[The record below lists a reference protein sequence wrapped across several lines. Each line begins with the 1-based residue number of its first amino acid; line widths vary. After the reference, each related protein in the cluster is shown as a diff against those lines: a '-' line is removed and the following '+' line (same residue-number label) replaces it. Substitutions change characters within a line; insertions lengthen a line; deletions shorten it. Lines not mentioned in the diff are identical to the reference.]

1 MAEKKDL
8 AIGLDLGGTKILAA
22 LVTEKGEIIH
32 KVETETLAEG
42 GQEKVYQRVLLS
54 IQRLLDKSEPEK
66 SRIKGI
72 GIAAAG
78 VIDSQK
84 KEVIFANNLGWKN
97 IPIGPLLE
105 KEFDL
110 PTQLN
115 NDANA
120 AAVSEKMWGAG
131 KGKENL
137 VYITVSTGVG
147 AGMISNGQLITG
159 IGHCAGE
166 FGHISIDVNG
176 PFCECGNR
184 GCLENY
190 TSGTAIARIARE
202 RLEKGEKSSY
212 FCREREYSEISA
224 EEVGIAAKQG
234 DSFAVNLLNEVGT
247 YLGAGIITLIH
258 LLNTEVI
265 ILGGGVM
272 NLSEI
277 LLPVIRKT
285 VKERGIPEMARRLEV
300 EKSVLGKNA
309 GVLGAA
315 GCFLSEEIE
324 IFEKA
329 AEEGKT
335 DFTYSLTRG
344 CD

>member
-22 LVTEKGEIIH
+22 LVTEKGEIIN

-42 GQEKVYQRVLLS
+42 GREKVYHRVLLT
-54 IQRLLDKSEPEK
+54 IQRLLEK
-66 SRIKGI
+66 SKPENNRIKGI
-72 GIAAAG
+72 GIATAG
-78 VIDSQK
+78 VIDSNK
-84 KEVIFANNLGWKN
+84 KEVIFANNLGWEN
-97 IPIGPLLE
+97 MPIGLLLE

-147 AGMISNGQLITG
+147 AGIISNGHLITG
-159 IGHCAGE
+159 VGNCAGE
-166 FGHISIDVNG
+166 FGHISIDANG
-176 PFCECGNR
+176 PLCACGNR

-202 RLEKGEKSSY
+202 RLEKGERSNY
-212 FCREREYSEISA
+212 FSDERGYSEISA
-224 EEVGIAAKQG
+224 EKVGIAAKQG
-234 DSFAVNLLNEVGT
+234 DSFAVNLLNEVGM
-247 YLGAGIITLIH
+247 YLGAGITTLLH

-277 LLPVIRKT
+277 LLPIIRKT
-285 VKERGIPEMARRLEV
+285 VKERSIPEMARKLDV

-315 GCFLSEEIE
+315 GYF
-324 IFEKA
+324 FT
-329 AEEGKT
+329 GKI
-335 DFTYSLTRG
+335 DNGNNLNMEVVKS
-344 CD
+344 